1 MLVFRY
7 MSVWDKSYFFDEKY
21 YMHVKEYHESE
32 KKRSAL
38 IKYREKNDHNI
49 NIINRKR
56 VEQSQYS
63 QRTKKMRLRFT
74 NMMVVLEN
82 H

>member
-1 MLVFRY
+1 MNQ
-7 MSVWDKSYFFDEKY
+7 K
-21 YMHVKEYHESE
+21 

-38 IKYREKNDHNI
+38 IKYTEKNDHNI
-49 NIINRKR
+49 NIFNRKR

-63 QRTKKMRLRFT
+63 QRRKTMRLRFT
-74 NMMVVLEN
+74 NMMMVLGN